1 MQRIIYAG
9 DSTVTFNKI
18 GEYPQAGLSQ
28 GLPLYLKDD
37 VFVWSFAVN
46 GRSTKS
52 FLDEGRLQKIKEI
65 LAKDDLFLIQFGHND
80 EKVQDPKRYAAAFGA
95 YQENLK
101 IMIDAARERA
111 AHPVLITPLAR
122 RLFDDAGHFLQ
133 GSHGEYPEAM
143 RQLAKKEAV
152 PCIDLNQE
160 SEAYLKVV
168 GDFASRPMYVYP
180 KDNSHLTY
188 HGAVIFAG
196 MIAEGLR
203 RLGTPYDH
211 VLLPLPEGKDLS
223 AGTMLQASL
232 KVAHSLEQNDDGEKQ

>member
-18 GEYPQAGLSQ
+18 GDYPQAGLSQ

-52 FLDEGRLQKIKEI
+52 FLDEGRLQKVEEI

-80 EKVQDPKRYAAAFGA
+80 EKQQDPARYAAAFGA

-101 IMIDAARERA
+101 IMIDAARKHEA
-111 AHPVLITPLAR
+111 KPVLITSLAR
-122 RLFDDAGHFLQ
+122 RLFDEGGCFLG
-133 GSHGEYPEAM
+133 GSHGDYPEAM
-143 RQLAKKEAV
+143 RQLAEREGV
-152 PCIDLNQE
+152 PCIDLNRE
-160 SEAYLKVV
+160 SEAYLKAV

-203 RLGTPYDH
+203 GLGAPYDL
-211 VLLPLPEGKDLS
+211 VLLPLQEKKTASEKDALTKRLDAAH
-223 AGTMLQASL
+223 AG
-232 KVAHSLEQNDDGEKQ
+232 EQSESGEKQ